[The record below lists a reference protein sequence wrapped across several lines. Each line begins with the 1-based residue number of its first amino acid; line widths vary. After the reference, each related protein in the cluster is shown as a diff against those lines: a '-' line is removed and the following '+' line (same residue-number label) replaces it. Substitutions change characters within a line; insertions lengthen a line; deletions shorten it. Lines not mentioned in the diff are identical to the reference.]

1 MGQYKWWTRG
11 LRRGLMATALA
22 LMATGLGLIATALL
36 GGIATSGSAQGSHQ
50 DDNQRKGA
58 LVIKEQ
64 GNRPF
69 GGTVIGDPADASLH
83 CDHGYVNWQIPPHPR
98 KLPLLMVHASSKKTW
113 ETTFDGREGFRDI
126 FLRRGFSTYITDL
139 PRTGQAGQGCGPTS
153 YEPEL
158 GDQSRFNSW
167 RLGLW
172 LPGDPTPNFYP
183 GVQFPDDPDALDEFF
198 RVQTPEFNAPENE
211 QVETDAL
218 AVLLD
223 EIGPSIMLTHSSTG
237 IRGWITP
244 AKTPNIAAIVSYEP
258 GNFVFPEGEL
268 PPPFPL
274 ADGTL
279 RQRGR
284 EIPLSDFMALTKMP
298 IQIIWGDFI
307 PAELDR
313 ANVGPRLTLDTR
325 RVNLRTAEL
334 FVEAVNRHGGDAE
347 NVLLPDIGITGNTH
361 FPMLDLNNVEIAD
374 LLSQFLHEK
383 RLDRRG
389 RGGN

>member
-1 MGQYKWWTRG
+1 MAEHSRWVRPVSRG
-11 LRRGLMATALA
+11 VIAAA
-22 LMATGLGLIATALL
+22 LGLIATALVA
-36 GGIATSGSAQGSHQ
+36 GIAMSRSTQGGDG
-50 DDNQRKGA
+50 DDNQRKRA
-58 LVIKEQ
+58 LVIKDQ

-69 GGTVIGDPADASLH
+69 GGTVVGDPAEDSLH
-83 CDHGYVNWQIPPHPR
+83 CDHGYVNWQIPRNQR

-158 GDQSRFNSW
+158 GDRGRFNSW

-172 LPGDPTPNFYP
+172 LPGDPTPDLYP
-183 GVQFPDDPDALDEFF
+183 GVQFPDDPEALDEFF

-218 AVLLD
+218 AELLD
-223 EIGPSIMLTHSSTG
+223 EIGPSVMLTHSSTG

-244 AKTPNIAAIVSYEP
+244 AKTSNVAGIVSYEP
-258 GNFVFPEGEL
+258 GAFVFPEGEL
-268 PPPFPL
+268 PPPFRL

-279 RQRGR
+279 RQVGR
-284 EIPLSDFMALTKMP
+284 EIPLSDFRTLTEMP

-307 PAELDR
+307 PAELDP

-347 NVLLPDIGITGNTH
+347 NVLLPEIGITGNTH

-374 LLSQFLHEK
+374 LLSEFLRDK

-389 RGGN
+389 RGAGQVGN